1 MAEIVLQTN
10 HLTKTYSGKNA
21 VDDVSIAVRKGDV
34 YGLIGRNG
42 AGKTTLIR
50 LITGLAKSDSGD
62 IALFGESAPVGLTRA
77 RGRLGCVIESPALYP
92 NLSARDNLA
101 YFQKLW
107 GVAGTDSID
116 EALATVGLA
125 DAGKKKFRSFSL
137 GMKQRL
143 ALGLALL
150 RHPDFLILD
159 EPVNG
164 LDPIGII
171 EIRETLK
178 RLNQEDGITI
188 LISSHILSELSLI
201 ATRYGIINNGKL
213 IKELTNDELQETCQH
228 CLSIVTDDSAKT
240 ATVLETILG
249 ATNYKITGSNEVR
262 LYGWANGS
270 STVMSALLGNGVKV
284 SSFSEAGDN
293 LEEYFVSLIGEE
305 RKNA

>member
-1 MAEIVLQTN
+1 MAEIVLHTK
-10 HLTKTYSGKNA
+10 HLSKIYSGRHA

-50 LITGLAKSDSGD
+50 LITGLAKSNNGD
-62 IALFGESAPVGLTRA
+62 IALFGESAPAGLTRA

-92 NLSARDNLA
+92 NLSARDNLV

-107 GVAGTDSID
+107 GVADANNID
-116 EALATVGLA
+116 KVLATVGLA
-125 DAGKKKFRSFSL
+125 DTGKKNLRSFSL

-213 IKELTNDELQETCQH
+213 IKELTNDELQETCQR
-228 CLSIVTDDSAKT
+228 CLSIVTNDSTKT
-240 ATVLETILG
+240 VTVLETILG
-249 ATNYKITGSNEVR
+249 VTKYKTIGTNEVR
-262 LYGWANGS
+262 LYERIDDS
-270 STVMSALLGNGVKV
+270 STVMSTLFENGVKV
-284 SSFSEAGDN
+284 SSLSEVGDN

-305 RKNA
+305 QKNA